1 MKTKLVLTSTV
12 GTGVLALIAAAYCFW
27 LMDNPLSYR
36 WVPVVITGFLLA
48 LFVFVIF
55 LVTLFFAPDAL
66 ASIAS
71 SIESS
76 KDQAD
81 RLTRPLDRR

>member
-48 LFVFVIF
+48 LFVFVISG
-55 LVTLFFAPDAL
+55 TLFFALMHLRRSP
-66 ASIAS
+66 
-71 SIESS
+71 
-76 KDQAD
+76 
-81 RLTRPLDRR
+81 RPSNPQEIRPTV

>member
-55 LVTLFFAPDAL
+55 LVTLFFALMHLRRSP
-66 ASIAS
+66 
-71 SIESS
+71 
-76 KDQAD
+76 
-81 RLTRPLDRR
+81 RPSNPPEIRPTV